1 MRESSPFYPKK
12 RLGQHFLKDRHVIHE
27 IITRAGFESDSRVLE
42 VGPGRGALTL
52 PLARRVKHVVAVEK
66 DPRLTEM
73 LEKTLQK
80 AAIGNV
86 VLVCGDILKVDFHE
100 LVGDQQGKVHVIGNL
115 PYNISSPFLEKMI
128 RNKDLI
134 ERAVLTFQLELAKRL
149 VGSPGNKDYGAMT
162 VLVQYHARLSP
173 LLKIPKECFYPMPK
187 VGSMVLEMD
196 FTRPHPTRTE
206 DEEHFR
212 KVVRAAFA
220 QRRKTVVNSLSH
232 TLTSPG
238 AERILEALDQCN
250 IDPRIRA
257 ERLHID
263 DFLCLSSA
271 IKSLS

>member
-12 RLGQHFLKDRHVIHE
+12 SLGQHFLKDPRVIRE
-27 IITRAGFESDSRVLE
+27 IVTRAGFESDSRVLE

-52 PLARRVKHVVAVEK
+52 PLAHQVKHVVAVEK
-66 DPRLTEM
+66 DPRLSEI
-73 LEKTLQK
+73 LKKTLQK

-86 VLVCGDILKVDFHE
+86 VLVCGDILKLDFHE
-100 LVGDQQGKVHVIGNL
+100 IVGDQQGKIHVIGNL
-115 PYNISSPFLEKMI
+115 PYNISSPFLEKII

-134 ERAVLTFQLELAKRL
+134 ERAVLTFQLEVAKRL
-149 VGSPGNKDYGAMT
+149 VGSPGNRDYGAMT

-173 LLKIPKECFYPMPK
+173 LLEIPKECFYPKPK

-196 FTRPHPTRTE
+196 FTRPHSIRTE
-206 DEEHFR
+206 DEGHFR

-232 TLTSPG
+232 TLASLG
-238 AERILEALDQCN
+238 ADKIIEALDQCN

-257 ERLHID
+257 ERLYID
-263 DFLCLSSA
+263 DFLCLSA
-271 IKSLS
+271 ALKSLS